1 MLAKSEVDKD
11 FRASKTVQAA
21 AGVNPEVVSDPRACS
36 TVGIILG
43 VYSYVQPDMY
53 EHSALRWQWMPL
65 CGYMLLSDAVY
76 IIYITPREAAESD
89 IPFQRFVNSVNTNAA
104 VYNPAVAII
113 PNGIKI
119 AEVAV

>member
-1 MLAKSEVDKD
+1 
-11 FRASKTVQAA
+11 
-21 AGVNPEVVSDPRACS
+21 
-36 TVGIILG
+36 
-43 VYSYVQPDMY
+43 
-53 EHSALRWQWMPL
+53 MPL

-89 IPFQRFVNSVNTNAA
+89 IPFQRFVDSVNTNAA

-119 AEVAV
+119 VEVAV

>member
-1 MLAKSEVDKD
+1 
-11 FRASKTVQAA
+11 
-21 AGVNPEVVSDPRACS
+21 
-36 TVGIILG
+36 
-43 VYSYVQPDMY
+43 
-53 EHSALRWQWMPL
+53 MPL

-89 IPFQRFVNSVNTNAA
+89 IPFQRFVDSVNTNAA

-119 AEVAV
+119 AEVTV